1 MLDSQL
7 VAKAAVFAAKAHAKQ
22 VRKYSGDPYIVHP
35 LHVASIVATVP
46 HSAEMVAAA
55 MLHDT
60 VEDCG
65 VTYEELRQQFGH
77 EVEDLVFWL
86 TDPPKGTSGLNRAQR
101 KAACRERMEIAPAE
115 AQTIKYADLLSNG
128 PSIIANDPDFAKV
141 YIAEMTALLNVMVR
155 GDIALR
161 TQCWDMINDYHNGY
175 RWEEEKHV

>member
-1 MLDSQL
+1 MHELIT
-7 VAKAAVFAAKAHAKQ
+7 KAALFAAKAHAGQ

-35 LHVASIVATVP
+35 IHVAHMVATGG
-46 HSAEMVAAA
+46 HSPEMVAAA

-101 KAACRERMEIAPAE
+101 KAACRERMEIAPAD

-128 PSIIANDPDFAKV
+128 PSIVANDPDFAKV
-141 YIAEMTALLNVMVR
+141 YIGEMTALLNVMTR
-155 GDIALR
+155 GDGELR
-161 TQCWDMINDYHNGY
+161 GQCWDMIRDYHHGY
-175 RWEEEKHV
+175 RWDSEKNV